1 MITPYCH
8 DYIIII
14 HLHPPSINPRPT
26 HDQMLRFIQ
35 HIAQQLWR
43 RLAGKKKRR
52 DVEEPLV
59 GGEGENEAVW
69 V

>member
-1 MITPYCH
+1 
-8 DYIIII
+8 
-14 HLHPPSINPRPT
+14 
-26 HDQMLRFIQ
+26 MLRFVLRV
-35 HIAQQLWR
+35 AQQLWR

-59 GGEGENEAVW
+59 GGEEEAVW